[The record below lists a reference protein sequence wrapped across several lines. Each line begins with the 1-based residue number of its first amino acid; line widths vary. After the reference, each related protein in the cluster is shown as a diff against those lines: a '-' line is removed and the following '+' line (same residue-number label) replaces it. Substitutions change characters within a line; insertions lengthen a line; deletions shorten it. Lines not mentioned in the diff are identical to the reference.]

1 MSSGYSDEGRPH
13 KSRRATP
20 SQEERDRIAAE
31 IRAEWDAATE
41 RKRRVT
47 ISRPVST
54 PKAGRAFRVS
64 EDGGLRYEP

>member
-1 MSSGYSDEGRPH
+1 MGDEIDEGRPH

-20 SQEERDRIAAE
+20 SEEERNRIAAE
-31 IRAEWDAATE
+31 IRAEWDEATE
-41 RKRRVT
+41 LKRRVT

-64 EDGGLRYEP
+64 EDGGLCYEP

>member
-1 MSSGYSDEGRPH
+1 MGDEIDEGRPH

-20 SQEERDRIAAE
+20 SEEERNRIAAE

-41 RKRRVT
+41 LKRRVQVP
-47 ISRPVST
+47 RPVRV

-64 EDGGLRYEP
+64 EDGGLSYEP